1 MSGRMTDS
9 GIGRRLEELAA
20 NGWPPRELRHLGS
33 WQLRANDGVT
43 RRANSVHAAGPFPGG
58 DWLEE
63 VERFY
68 GERGLPACFHVSEFS
83 PPELDSLLAAAG
95 YEEAMRCL
103 MLAASCREIIKR
115 AEESGI
121 VCPIVV
127 AVDEAEESAGRRFPR
142 DGVIFT
148 PEVSEPWLDDFL
160 RMEGF
165 PESRRKG
172 YKSIFAAMPPP
183 KAFVSIVDQ
192 GEPIGVATAVIEA
205 GWAGISN
212 VVVDPRHR
220 RKRAAVGML
229 LALAAWSAEAGA
241 EGMYLQ
247 VLEKNAP
254 ALELYGKLGFS
265 AVSGYHYRI
274 GK

>member
-1 MSGRMTDS
+1 MSGQITDS
-9 GIGRRLEELAA
+9 GLGRRLEELAA
-20 NGWPPRELRHLGS
+20 SGWPPRELRPLGS

-43 RRANSVHAAGPFPGG
+43 RRANSVLAAGPFPEG

-68 GERGLPACFHVSEFS
+68 RERGLPTCFHVSEYS

-95 YEEAMRCL
+95 YEKVMSCL
-103 MLAASCREIIKR
+103 LLTASCRDIIKR
-115 AEESGI
+115 AEDLGL
-121 VCPIVV
+121 VCPAMVLT
-127 AVDEAEESAGRRFPR
+127 EGAEGLRITNG
-142 DGVIFT
+142 GVILA
-148 PEVSEPWLDDFL
+148 PEASEPWLDDFL

-165 PESRRKG
+165 PESRREG
-172 YKSIFAAMPPP
+172 YRSIFAAMPSP
-183 KAFVSIVDQ
+183 KAFVTIVDQGQ

-220 RKRAAVGML
+220 RKRAAARML
-229 LALAAWSAEAGA
+229 ITLAVWSAEAGA

>member
-1 MSGRMTDS
+1 MSGRMAHS
-9 GIGRRLEELAA
+9 ALGHRLEELAA
-20 NGWPPRELRHLGS
+20 SGWPPRESRRLGS
-33 WQLRANDGVT
+33 WQLRANGGVT
-43 RRANSVHAAGPFPGG
+43 RRANSVLAAGPFPEG

-63 VERFY
+63 AERFY
-68 GERGLPACFHVSEFS
+68 RDRGLPPCFHVSDFS
-83 PPELDSLLAAAG
+83 PPELDSLLAAAD
-95 YEEAMRCL
+95 YEEAMHCL
-103 MLAASCREIIKR
+103 MLAASCREIINR
-115 AEESGI
+115 AADLGL
-121 VCPIVV
+121 VCP
-127 AVDEAEESAGRRFPR
+127 AMAAAEGTEEFRFTGT
-142 DGVIFT
+142 GVILA

-165 PESRRKG
+165 PDSRREG
-172 YKSIFAAMPPP
+172 YRSIFAAMPSP
-183 KAFVSIVDQ
+183 KAFVAIVDQ
-192 GEPIGVATAVIEA
+192 GEPIGVGTAVVEA

-212 VVVDPRHR
+212 VIVDPRHR
-220 RKRAAVGML
+220 RKRAAARML

-254 ALELYGKLGFS
+254 ALELYGKLGFA